1 MSHYIMVAPIITNAL
16 YIMIIISSFL
26 WVALFA
32 VFMHIYPCIFETA
45 LRKKK
50 KGRKERKEERKEGRN
65 ITMSIV

>member
-1 MSHYIMVAPIITNAL
+1 
-16 YIMIIISSFL
+16 MIIISSFL

-50 KGRKERKEERKEGRN
+50 KGRKERKEERKEGRKEYYYVHCLEEEGK
-65 ITMSIV
+65 IK